1 MREEE
6 PTLRREGVLH
16 PGLPDVCRT
25 DRGVSERGGVC
36 GTPRAGGSGER
47 RASFTCPAQPI
58 PARPGPLPRPGISQS
73 RTTISNVFKKK
84 KLP

>member
-36 GTPRAGGSGER
+36 GTPRAGGRER
-47 RASFTCPAQPI
+47 RETSKFH
-58 PARPGPLPRPGISQS
+58 LPSTADPCQTGA
-73 RTTISNVFKKK
+73 TTQAWDFSV
-84 KLP
+84 